1 MSISESIELVLSRYV
16 SARSEAFGSEH
27 ELWQVFKDVCEKLE
41 AHIKDRPTLK
51 VKWGVGKGNWARVPW
66 IAFVDERTKATI
78 QRGVYCV
85 FLFREDAS
93 GVYLTFNQGVTDPI
107 REYRRRKAH
116 ELLRAKALEL
126 RTFCRDLP
134 SKGFLLDEHIDL
146 RTTGGIGK
154 DYEYSTAA
162 YKLYERGSV
171 PDDSA
176 LLEDL
181 TSVLE
186 AYDLYVAER
195 GQPATPPEEDLP
207 TSYQNL
213 KFDLASATESLIED
227 INASGLF
234 FEPWQIAT
242 YVTALRTKP
251 FLILAGVTGT
261 GKSKLPAVVAK
272 ATGALSNLVPVR
284 PDWTDSADVLGY
296 VDLQGSFRP
305 GIVLKTAADASKD
318 LDRLYVCIMD
328 EMNLARVEQYFAEI
342 LSQIENRGLKSE
354 TANEPLI
361 TQSLGE
367 ADEKWSRVGLSP
379 NLAFVGTV
387 NMDETTHGFSRKVL
401 DRAFTLELSDVQLS
415 VWKAEN
421 SGLELEP
428 KTWPIAAWYPRARAL
443 SGLRDTSIQDGE
455 RVEQVIKILIEIN
468 SLLTPAQLQ
477 IGYRTRDEIALFVLH
492 AQEVSESFVSTSGDA
507 VVPLDLAVQMKI
519 LPRIVGGSGAVR
531 FALMG
536 LLGWAFNSQSVYAED
551 DVNRIVKGWADEGRP
566 GAYSN
571 AQFPRTA
578 ARLCLMWERLLAEG
592 YTSFWL

>member
-1 MSISESIELVLSRYV
+1 MRISESIELVLSRYV
-16 SARSEAFGSEH
+16 TARSEVFGSKH
-27 ELWQVFKDVCEKLE
+27 ALWQVLEDVSEKLE
-41 AHIKDRPTLK
+41 AHVKDRPTLR
-51 VKWGVGKGNWARVPW
+51 VKWSMGQGNWARVPW
-66 IAFVDERTKATI
+66 IAFMDERETRST

-85 FLFREDAS
+85 YLFREDAS
-93 GVYLTFNQGVTDPI
+93 GVYLTFNQGVTEPI
-107 REYRRRKAH
+107 REHRRRKAH
-116 ELLRAKALEL
+116 ELLGAKAFEL
-126 RTFCRDLP
+126 RRFCRDLP
-134 SKGFLLDEHIDL
+134 SFGFSLDQQIDL
-146 RTTGGIGK
+146 RTTGGIGS

-176 LLEDL
+176 LLQDL
-181 TSVLE
+181 TAVLQS
-186 AYDLYVAER
+186 YDLYL
-195 GQPATPPEEDLP
+195 GDSSQPTTTPGE
-207 TSYQNL
+207 NL
-213 KFDLASATESLIED
+213 GIPIPNSTFNLASATEALIED

-261 GKSKLPAVVAK
+261 GKSKLPAAVAR
-272 ATGALSNLVPVR
+272 ATGAVSNLVPVR

-296 VDLQGSFRP
+296 VDLQGNFRP
-305 GIVLKTAADASKD
+305 GVVLKTAADASQD
-318 LDRLYVCIMD
+318 SDRLYVCIMD

-342 LSQIENRGLKSE
+342 LSQIENRGFIGDDAS
-354 TANEPLI
+354 EPLI
-361 TQSLGE
+361 VQTLRE
-367 ADEKWSRVGLSP
+367 ADDKWSRIGLSP

-421 SGLELEP
+421 SGLELKP
-428 KTWPIAAWYPRARAL
+428 RTWPIEAWYPRARAL
-443 SGLRDTSIQDGE
+443 TGLRGTSMQDVE
-455 RVEQVIKILIEIN
+455 RIEQVIKILIEIN
-468 SLLTPAQLQ
+468 ALLTPAQLQ

-492 AQEVSESFVSTSGDA
+492 AQDVSESFVSTLGDA
-507 VVPLDLAVQMKI
+507 VVPLDLAIQMKI

-531 FALMG
+531 LALMR
-536 LLGWAFNSQSVYAED
+536 LLGWAFNSQSVDVEED
-551 DVNRIVKGWADEGRP
+551 ANRIVAGWADEGRP

-571 AQFPRTA
+571 AQFPRSA